1 MKKRVVAMFLAAVMA
16 FSLVACGS
24 KTDNGGNGGDAGSTE
39 TIKLGGV
46 GPLTGGY
53 ANYGLSVQHGAELAV
68 KEINAA
74 GGVNGKQLEL
84 SFQDSQGDPESAVAA
99 YGKLMD
105 WGMDVFLGGV
115 LSGETASVV
124 AAAKAD
130 DVLVME
136 TTGSAD
142 KCIDGNDK
150 AFRICFYDSYQGTAA
165 ADYLTDNA
173 LATEVGV
180 FYQSDN
186 DYSVGLYNA
195 FVAECGNAGVTIKE
209 TQTFTTA
216 TNTDFSTQVNA
227 LVSSGVKVVFIPI
240 YAEEASTFL
249 TQAKGKFAEDV
260 YFFGA
265 DGLDGILGKVSQD
278 VTIADNVLMMT
289 PFAADSTDPK
299 VQAFVKAY
307 QDAYNATPDQ
317 FAADAYDAVYTVKAA
332 VEAAGGST
340 SGADLAAVMPT
351 ITVEGVTGTMT
362 WNADGN
368 TNKAASAILYK
379 NGVGTLF
386 GQDNANDAADAAS
399 EDAADTAADAEA

>member
-1 MKKRVVAMFLAAVMA
+1 MKKRVFAMLMAVVMA
-16 FSLVACGS
+16 FSLMACGN
-24 KTDNGGNGGDAGSTE
+24 KADNGSGGAADAAE
-39 TIKLGGV
+39 TIKLGVV

-53 ANYGLSVQHGAELAV
+53 ANYGLSVQRGAELAV

-84 SFQDSQGDPESAVAA
+84 SAQDSQGDPESAVAA

-105 WGMDVFLGGV
+105 WGMNVFLGGV

-130 DVLVME
+130 DMFIME

-150 AFRICFYDSYQGTAA
+150 AFRVCFYDSYQGTAA
-165 ADYLTDNA
+165 ADYLNDNQ

-186 DYSVGLYNA
+186 DYSAGLYNA
-195 FVAECGNAGVTIKE
+195 FVAECAKTGVTIKE

-227 LVSSGVKVVFIPI
+227 LVNAGVKVVFIPI

-307 QDAYNATPDQ
+307 EEAYGATPDQ

-332 VEAAGGST
+332 VEAANGST

-362 WNADGN
+362 WSADSN

-386 GQDNANDAADAAS
+386 GQDNANDAAG
-399 EDAADTAADAEA
+399 ADTAADAEA

>member
-1 MKKRVVAMFLAAVMA
+1 MKKRVFAMLMA
-16 FSLVACGS
+16 CMMALSLVACGN
-24 KTDNGGNGGDAGSTE
+24 KTNDNGGSGDSADGAGTE
-39 TIKLGGV
+39 TIKLGVV

-53 ANYGLSVQHGAELAV
+53 ANYGLSVQHGAQLAV
-68 KEINAA
+68 DESNAA

-84 SFQDSQGDPESAVAA
+84 SAQDSQGDPESAVAA

-105 WGMDVFLGGV
+105 WGMNVFLGGV

-130 DVLVME
+130 DMFIME

-165 ADYLTDNA
+165 ADYLKDNA
-173 LATEVGV
+173 LADEVGV

-186 DYSVGLYNA
+186 DYSAGLYNA
-195 FVAECGNAGVTIKE
+195 FVAECEKTGVTIKE

-227 LVSSGVKVVFIPI
+227 LVNSGVKVVFIPI

-289 PFAADSTDPK
+289 PFAADSAAAN
-299 VQAFVKAY
+299 VQAFVSAY
-307 QDAYNATPDQ
+307 QANYNATPDQ
-317 FAADAYDAVYTVKAA
+317 FAADAYDAVYVVKAA

-340 SGADLAAVMPT
+340 SGAELAAVMT
-351 ITVEGVTGTMT
+351 SLTVEGVTGTMT

-386 GQDNANDAADAAS
+386 GEDSGAA
-399 EDAADTAADAEA
+399 E

>member
-1 MKKRVVAMFLAAVMA
+1 MKKRVFAMLLAMA
-16 FSLVACGS
+16 MVFSLMACGS
-24 KTDNGGNGGDAGSTE
+24 KDKAGGRDGD
-39 TIKLGGV
+39 TIRLGGV

-53 ANYGLSVQHGAELAV
+53 ANYGLSVQHGAELAA

-74 GGVNGKQLEL
+74 GGVNGKMLEVQ
-84 SFQDSQGDPESAVAA
+84 FQDSQGDPESAVAA

-105 WGMDVFLGGV
+105 WGMNVSLGAV

-130 DVLVME
+130 DMFIME

-150 AFRICFYDSYQGTAA
+150 AFRVCFYDSYQGTAA
-165 ADYLTDNA
+165 ADYLKDKA

-186 DYSVGLYNA
+186 DYSAGLYNA
-195 FVAECGNAGVTIKE
+195 FAAQCQKVGVTIKE

-227 LVSSGVKVVFIPI
+227 LVASGVKVVFIPI

-249 TQAKGKFAEDV
+249 TQAKGKFGSDV

-278 VTIADNVLMMT
+278 VSIADNVLMMT
-289 PFAADSTDPK
+289 PFAADSAEPK

-307 QDAYNATPDQ
+307 QDAYNATP
-317 FAADAYDAVYTVKAA
+317 
-332 VEAAGGST
+332 
-340 SGADLAAVMPT
+340 
-351 ITVEGVTGTMT
+351 
-362 WNADGN
+362 
-368 TNKAASAILYK
+368 
-379 NGVGTLF
+379 
-386 GQDNANDAADAAS
+386 
-399 EDAADTAADAEA
+399 

>member
-1 MKKRVVAMFLAAVMA
+1 MKKRVFAMLLAMA
-16 FSLVACGS
+16 MVFSLMACGS
-24 KTDNGGNGGDAGSTE
+24 KDKAGGSDGD
-39 TIKLGGV
+39 TIRLGGV

-53 ANYGLSVQHGAELAV
+53 ANYGLSVQHGAELAA

-74 GGVNGKQLEL
+74 GGVNGKMLEVQ
-84 SFQDSQGDPESAVAA
+84 FQDSQGDPESAVAA

-105 WGMDVFLGGV
+105 WGMNVSLGAV

-130 DVLVME
+130 DMFIME

-165 ADYLTDNA
+165 ADYLKDKA

-186 DYSVGLYNA
+186 DYSAGLYNA
-195 FVAECGNAGVTIKE
+195 FAAQCQKVGVTIKE

-227 LVSSGVKVVFIPI
+227 LVASGVKVVFIPI

-249 TQAKGKFAEDV
+249 TQAKGKFGSDV

-278 VTIADNVLMMT
+278 VSIADNVLMMT
-289 PFAADSTDPK
+289 PFAADSAEPK

-317 FAADAYDAVYTVKAA
+317 FAADGYDAVYAVKAA
-332 VEAAGGST
+332 KGST
-340 SGADLAAVMPT
+340 SGTDLAAVMT
-351 ITVEGVTGTMT
+351 SLTVEGVTGTMT
-362 WNADGN
+362 WSADGN

-386 GQDNANDAADAAS
+386 GGQKTDSAA
-399 EDAADTAADAEA
+399 E

>member
-1 MKKRVVAMFLAAVMA
+1 MKKRVFAMLMA
-16 FSLVACGS
+16 CMMALSLVACGN
-24 KTDNGGNGGDAGSTE
+24 KTNDNGGSGDSADGAGTE
-39 TIKLGGV
+39 TIKLGVV

-53 ANYGLSVQHGAELAV
+53 ANYGLSVQHGAQLAV
-68 KEINAA
+68 DEINAA

-84 SFQDSQGDPESAVAA
+84 SAQDSQGDPESAVAA

-105 WGMDVFLGGV
+105 WGMNVFLGGV

-130 DVLVME
+130 DMFIME

-165 ADYLTDNA
+165 ADYLKDNA
-173 LATEVGV
+173 LADEVGV

-186 DYSVGLYNA
+186 DYSAGLYNA
-195 FVAECGNAGVTIKE
+195 FVAECEKTGVTIKE
-209 TQTFTTA
+209 TQTFTAA

-227 LVSSGVKVVFIPI
+227 LVNSGVKVVFIPI

-289 PFAADSTDPK
+289 PFAADSAAAN
-299 VQAFVKAY
+299 VQAFVSAY
-307 QDAYNATPDQ
+307 QANYNATPDQ
-317 FAADAYDAVYTVKAA
+317 FAADAYDAVYVVKAA

-340 SGADLAAVMPT
+340 SGAELAAVMT
-351 ITVEGVTGTMT
+351 SLTVEGVTGTMT

-386 GQDNANDAADAAS
+386 GEDSGAA
-399 EDAADTAADAEA
+399 E